1 MLVKLFEGRFA
12 VATSI
17 SMFTSLPKRRCFK
30 KSQILINS
38 FKATLQ
44 IIKVDRFNTL
54 FMALFGGQIK
64 LLHCHIQSVMNGESS
79 TESID
84 RFIDLDIIYYTQA
97 TQVVGQL

>member
-1 MLVKLFEGRFA
+1 M
-12 VATSI
+12 
-17 SMFTSLPKRRCFK
+17 
-30 KSQILINS
+30 
-38 FKATLQ
+38 
-44 IIKVDRFNTL
+44 TL
-54 FMALFGGQIK
+54 FGDQIK